1 MKYLSLLPVLAAL
14 FSCAQEQ
21 EQADVLLEGELVWDR
36 ERQVLSPCD
45 SDAVYWL
52 RVLAS
57 NLHFRLA
64 RRAEELKS
72 ESPGAAILVKLE
84 GVVKPVT
91 SAGPNYP
98 VDGVFYVHRI
108 IFVEVGSCP

>member
-1 MKYLSLLPVLAAL
+1 M
-14 FSCAQEQ
+14 
-21 EQADVLLEGELVWDR
+21 LEGELVWDR

-45 SDAVYWL
+45 SDADFWL

-64 RRAEELKS
+64 RRAEELKR

-84 GVVKPVT
+84 GVVEPVT

-108 IFVEVGSCP
+108 ISVEVGSCP